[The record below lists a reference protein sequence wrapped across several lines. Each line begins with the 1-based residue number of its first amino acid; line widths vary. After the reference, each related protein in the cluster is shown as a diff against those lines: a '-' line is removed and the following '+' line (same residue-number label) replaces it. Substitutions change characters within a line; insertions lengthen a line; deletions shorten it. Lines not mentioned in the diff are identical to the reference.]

1 MHPIVVDG
9 VPEQV
14 IVGSDDDK
22 PDGLGKV
29 IDLVDPS
36 DNEFSKVRLMTYK
49 DF

>member
-14 IVGSDDDK
+14 IVGSDDK

-36 DNEFSKVRLMTYK
+36 DNEFSKVRLMTYI